1 MATYIKTLKEDN
13 GDITYPQTTADAVL
27 NTNGSSIQGGTVQ
40 AFLNNAVTAEEIA
53 VVSEQTPM
61 VSASMIDWS
70 TMQPTVTTQSTSAS
84 AWFAPT
90 WYKREYP
97 DGRII
102 YSCYCRSISV
112 TFTGNQWIGNY
123 ITAPV
128 AFNSAKM
135 SASICVSSADSA
147 LICTGSFING
157 DSAFNVHVRNAYT
170 GSVTNYLD
178 ANARIEVFPN

>member
-27 NTNGSSIQGGTVQ
+27 NTNSSSTQGGTVQ
-40 AFLNNAVTAEEIA
+40 AFLNKAVTAEEIA

-61 VSASMIDWS
+61 VTASMINWS
-70 TMQPTVTTQSTSAS
+70 TMQPTVTTQKTAAS
-84 AWFAPT
+84 GWFAPT

-102 YSCYCRSISV
+102 YTCYSHSISL
-112 TFTGNQWIGNY
+112 TFAGSQLIGNY
-123 ITAPV
+123 LTSPV
-128 AFNSAKM
+128 TFNSAKM
-135 SASICVSSADSA
+135 SASVSVSCPDSA
-147 LICTGSFING
+147 IVCSGSAISG
-157 DSAFNVHVRNAYT
+157 DSNINVHVYNAYT

-178 ANARIEVFPN
+178 INVRIEVFPN